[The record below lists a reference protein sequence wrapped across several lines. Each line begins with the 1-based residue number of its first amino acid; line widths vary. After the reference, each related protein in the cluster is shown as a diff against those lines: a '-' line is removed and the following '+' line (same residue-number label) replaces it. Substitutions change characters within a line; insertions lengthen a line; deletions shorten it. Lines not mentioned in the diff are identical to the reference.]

1 MYSFISA
8 DVAKFLGLKY
18 GAHNNESYNSQ
29 YSHER
34 ITNLTNYQGIFQ
46 TGVSYE
52 KFDFVYNT
60 GDGLFYYATEDMEY
74 GGGAILSGSHRFTL
88 DPDGPTVNGR
98 PSHYILDDYNE
109 TDALGNTLQ
118 IGQTINLEGS
128 IQDASGL
135 YNVIDVQK
143 NFLSSVDFSSTSTIE
158 DTLDATARSSFRR
171 KNRYMSS
178 WFMSANKGESIEIS
192 SRFFT
197 MPGSSNGWIRH
208 SLWGWIYIM
217 PLKENGYYGK
227 RFWFWK
233 NADNN
238 NRDSSIG
245 NGNGVWLYADE
256 SKIGNNNP
264 ASNAFLRV
272 DASYFYKVSSG
283 SDLYDINTSQGSV
296 FLKGVDGVTNLRQDQ
311 EEFIN
316 DWQNLQITR
325 DEYNLLP
332 EYGSHRFRGGY
343 LIYYLGQDD
352 FDQNVSFD
360 LLGDDGWLF
369 CYKPLNGD
377 NYRVTAG
384 FYNYSNQK
392 HYILRSNYLIEQT
405 SNFQYT
411 PKTLPNFDEV
421 NRIGDGKFDR
431 IQLQGINEETS
442 IDTFENADSHVIT
455 LTAIN
460 EDPNGSD
467 SWVTDR
473 FFFDADYGST
483 VNFQAKNRRMEYDN
497 GYYKLFPVSVNSLK
511 FQANLKFTNRTNKE
525 ANAIIHFV
533 ENHLG
538 QLEKDKNASY
548 LKYSQGISGFRWDG
562 NATFHPYDSIDN
574 QSKTFYCGQFN
585 HSLNFEDSNDIN
597 LTLTN
602 LNTSILNKGES
613 LYVKS
618 APSYTGNYTY
628 EKNDV
633 VYSELNNQYYY
644 WYNETGAANKT
655 PSIKNSEWTRA
666 SGLYSDI
673 NTEYWTREFFW
684 LPSLGLEVNQQP
696 RLNDIALSS
705 KYSQIYND
713 GINESL
719 LKLNLKF
726 NNRSDDEAYAIL
738 HFLENHLGYIPFL
751 FSPPAPYETAQ
762 NFVCQRWTHTY
773 KYKDSHDIQATFEQ
787 YPFNFDAQEF
797 SNFSTQPIIG
807 PGELHFT
814 NPLVF
819 KTKLGDDEININKR
833 LRKRMYLKN
842 VGGLDVNISS
852 ITLGSENSG
861 SFSILGHTSNQVRMI
876 VPTRLNKS
884 DYTYTLPS
892 TTFISLPL
900 GLNSKQIRLEN
911 YEDGIEGGQYF
922 TVVDND
928 GNELEE
934 YFQKNNGD
942 IKRLSPN
949 ATNYSACSY
958 FVAWNFFL
966 NRSSAVLSPDE
977 EGYLDVIYEPA
988 SLDIEDLLV
997 DSNDNPILCRRK
1009 SASAT
1014 SMASYGESHWT
1025 DYGQGEGRFMPKNDQ
1040 GANNYEGYVL
1050 YHRDLFKHYYYYLEP
1065 SADEYTKM
1073 VLSKQNGY
1081 IEQEITIE
1089 SDTFLS
1095 PQVGKL
1101 QIYVDINE

>member
-1 MYSFISA
+1 MYFFSL
-8 DVAKFLGLKY
+8 DVLDLLNKGGNNKSY
-18 GAHNNESYNSQ
+18 GSQ

-34 ITNLTNYQGIFQ
+34 ITNLTNYSGIFQ
-46 TGVSYE
+46 AGASYE

-60 GDGLFYYATEDMEY
+60 GDGLFYYATEDMSY
-74 GGGAILSGSHRFTL
+74 GGGAILSGSHRFSL

-98 PSHYILDDYNE
+98 VSHYILDDHSE
-109 TDALGNTLQ
+109 TDGLGNTLKV
-118 IGQTINLEGS
+118 GQTINLEGC
-128 IQDASGL
+128 IQNASGL
-135 YNVIDVQK
+135 YNVIDVKK
-143 NFLSSVDFSSTSTIE
+143 NHVSSLDYDSDGTIAGALGAYPVPGLE
-158 DTLDATARSSFRR
+158 EYGWYQSD
-171 KNRYMSS
+171 
-178 WFMSANKGESIEIS
+178 WFVKANNENASIEIDM
-192 SRFFT
+192 T
-197 MPGSSNGWIRH
+197 MFNMHSSSNGWIFH
-208 SLWGWIYIM
+208 LFWGWIYIS
-217 PLKENGYYGK
+217 PIKENGQYTQN
-227 RFWFWK
+227 FWFWK
-233 NADNN
+233 SINNA
-238 NRDSSIG
+238 RTDSSLRSGEGVWIYADKLALGNDNSAKNGFVYIQASYNYSIPTSSNLYSTQDLIG
-245 NGNGVWLYADE
+245 VLLVDENGNNIREDQ
-256 SKIGNNNP
+256 
-264 ASNAFLRV
+264 V
-272 DASYFYKVSSG
+272 DYIDS
-283 SDLYDINTSQGSV
+283 
-296 FLKGVDGVTNLRQDQ
+296 
-311 EEFIN
+311 
-316 DWQNLQITR
+316 WQNLTITR
-325 DEYNLLP
+325 EEYNLLP
-332 EYGSHRFRGGY
+332 ANNSTRRRRGI
-343 LIYYLGQDD
+343 IYTLGKNDFQQDSLVD
-352 FDQNVSFD
+352 A
-360 LLGDDGWLF
+360 LGEDGWVYM
-369 CYKPLNGD
+369 YKPSNTDLYMG
-377 NYRVTAG
+377 A
-384 FYNYSNQK
+384 FYNYTNESYYVIDNKNILQK
-392 HYILRSNYLIEQT
+392 NNSQSR
-405 SNFQYT
+405 T
-411 PKTLPNFDEV
+411 PKDDPNLGSQ
-421 NRIGDGKFDR
+421 NRVGDGKFDR
-431 IQLQGINEETS
+431 IQVQGVNSQIAINSFEEAGS
-442 IDTFENADSHVIT
+442 NEII

-483 VNFQAKNRRMEYDN
+483 VNFQAKNRRMDYDN
-497 GYYKLFPVSVNSLK
+497 GYYKLFPVSINSLK

-562 NATFHPYDSIDN
+562 NATFHPYDSIEN
-574 QSKTFYCGQFN
+574 QSKTFYCGNFN
-585 HSLNFEDSNDIN
+585 HSLNFEDSNDIT
-597 LTLTN
+597 LALTN

-618 APSYTGNYTY
+618 SPSYTGNYTY

-644 WYNETGAANKT
+644 WHNETGAANKN

-684 LPSLGLEVNQQP
+684 LPSLGLEVSQQP
-696 RLNDIALSS
+696 RLNDVALSS

-751 FSPPAPYETAQ
+751 FSPPAPYETPQ
-762 NFVCQRWTHTY
+762 NFVCQSWTHTY
-773 KYKDSHDIQATFEQ
+773 KYKDNHDIQASFEQ
-787 YPFNFDAQEF
+787 YPFNFNSQEF
-797 SNFSTQPIIG
+797 TNFSTQPIIG

-814 NPLVF
+814 NPLIF

-842 VGGLDVNISS
+842 VGGLELNISS
-852 ITLGSENSG
+852 ITLGAQNSG
-861 SFSILGHTSNQVRMI
+861 SFSILGHTSNEVKMI
-876 VPTRLNKS
+876 APKRLNKS
-884 DYTYTLPS
+884 DYTYNLPS
-892 TTFISLPL
+892 ANFISLPL

-949 ATNYSACSY
+949 VTNYFACSY

-966 NRSSAVLSPDE
+966 NRSSAVLNPDE
-977 EGYLDVIYEPA
+977 KGYLDIIYEPA

-997 DSNDNPILCRRK
+997 DSSDNPILCRRK

-1014 SMASYGESHWT
+1014 SMASFGESHWT
-1025 DYGQGEGRFMPKNDQ
+1025 NNGQGEGRFMPKNNQ

-1081 IEQEITIE
+1081 IEQEIIIE

-1101 QIYVDINE
+1101 QIYIDINE